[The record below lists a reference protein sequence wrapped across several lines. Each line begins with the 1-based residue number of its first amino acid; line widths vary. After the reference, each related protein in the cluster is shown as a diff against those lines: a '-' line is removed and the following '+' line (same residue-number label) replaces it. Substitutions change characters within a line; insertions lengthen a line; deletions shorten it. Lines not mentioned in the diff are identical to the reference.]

1 MSRIPPVTS
10 SSAFAPSFSPLSSHG
25 PSTTPPRLRS
35 QTPVFRAKTLRNSP
49 LDASS
54 IFSLQLM
61 LSKFEY
67 DEMLNPSFT
76 PGHFELPVAAIRT
89 YMVPDGLRPRM
100 VHVSSAGVTRCDRP
114 GIDLE
119 QEPPAVR

>member
-1 MSRIPPVTS
+1 
-10 SSAFAPSFSPLSSHG
+10 
-25 PSTTPPRLRS
+25 
-35 QTPVFRAKTLRNSP
+35 LRNSS

-76 PGHFELPVAAIRT
+76 PGNFELPVAAIRT
-89 YMVPDGLRPRM
+89 YMVPDDLRPRM